1 MDLSK
6 FPTEQDKDSW
16 VLLQAPGQRRMK
28 LLFQAFLTRLAAVET
43 GLADN
48 DPDEGEWATPNRS
61 GGESLILGGIDL
73 TYAVVVT
80 CREGDEP
87 DTRPVEDY
95 TSYDGI
101 PGTTEKQPVCRHCL
115 FERRNSSFS
124 CIQLYHPPEGPSPW
138 APALASDGMHP
149 TLLGTRPPP
158 GHQGGDGNTAK
169 KTTRFDPGGEGIGK
183 EHGMREVVRPI
194 RAVETGIV
202 DVRVS
207 GTGKLLHLGPD
218 FVFAS

>member
-80 CREGDEP
+80 CKEGDEP
-87 DTRPVEDY
+87 DTRPVVDY

-115 FERRNSSFS
+115 FERKKLIILLFS
-124 CIQLYHPPEGPSPW
+124 ALPSTGRPITLGTSPCIRWHASNVTRH
-138 APALASDGMHP
+138 APAA
-149 TLLGTRPPP
+149 GT
-158 GHQGGDGNTAK
+158 
-169 KTTRFDPGGEGIGK
+169 
-183 EHGMREVVRPI
+183 
-194 RAVETGIV
+194 
-202 DVRVS
+202 S
-207 GTGKLLHLGPD
+207 GR
-218 FVFAS
+218 